1 MIRIGSSIDV
11 HALKAGK
18 SLRLGGIDIPSP
30 VESVGHSDADC
41 LIHSIAEALLGSLA
55 LGDLGTYF
63 PDNQPEYKNI
73 DSMIL
78 LDQVYQMVL
87 DKGYAL
93 NNLDA
98 MIILEKP
105 VLKPYIFKMRERI
118 CNALNVTID
127 SISIKATTSE
137 KIGAVGEQRA
147 IICHSVITIKP
158 RSTAQFL

>member
-1 MIRIGSSIDV
+1 MIRIGNSIDV
-11 HALKAGK
+11 HALKPGK
-18 SLRLGGIDIPSP
+18 SLRLGGIDVPSI

-55 LGDLGTYF
+55 LGDLGTHF
-63 PDNQPEYKNI
+63 PDDDAQYKNI

-78 LDQVYQMVL
+78 LDKVYQMVTE
-87 DKGYAL
+87 KGYGL
-93 NNLDA
+93 HNLDA

-105 VLKPYIFKMRERI
+105 ILKPYIFTMRERI
-118 CNALNVTID
+118 SNALNVSID
-127 SISIKATTSE
+127 TISIKATTSE

-147 IICHSVITIKP
+147 IICHSVITVKP